1 MGIRVTHVLRN
12 GQILKDIKG
21 HKVKKEDVPTVYQI
35 IGSIERRING
45 EGSQKRN

>member
-1 MGIRVTHVLRN
+1 MVKH
-12 GQILKDIKG
+12 ILKNGKAVKDIAG
-21 HKVKKEDVPTVYQI
+21 HRVKKEDAPTVYQI